1 MKRRILIAIFC
12 MSLLPFISGCD
23 DKKKKAEGEELQSE
37 EVVKEEAPATEE
49 VAINT
54 LTQAEK
60 EDGWV
65 LLFDGKTSEGWRGYK
80 KDHFPSGWKIID
92 GSIMCA
98 GSGRGEAGSK
108 EGGDIIYDKK
118 FKNFTLSLEWKISE
132 GGNSGIFYHVQEG
145 EQYKAP
151 YETAPEYQLIDDI
164 GFPEPLEDWQKLA
177 ADYAMY
183 PADSTQKIV
192 KKAGKWNTSRIVF
205 SSDKAEYW
213 LNVNKVVEFVPYSDD
228 WEKRRTSGKWDAY
241 PDYGTFKKGLIGL
254 QDHGSFIWFK
264 NIKIKEL

>member
-1 MKRRILIAIFC
+1 MKKTTYFLVSGILIILMAC
-12 MSLLPFISGCD
+12 QNKP
-23 DKKKKAEGEELQSE
+23 KKEDIQIVESESE
-37 EVVKEEAPATEE
+37 EKSEW
-49 VAINT
+49 IY
-54 LTQAEK
+54 
-60 EDGWV
+60 
-65 LLFDGKTSEGWRGYK
+65 LFDGKDTSGWRG
-80 KDHFPSGWKIID
+80 FNSETLPENWIIEEGTLKSQ
-92 GSIMCA
+92 GS
-98 GSGRGEAGSK
+98 
-108 EGGDIIYDKK
+108 GGDIGGDIVYGKSS
-118 FKNFTLSLEWKISE
+118 FEFFELSLEWKISE

-213 LNVNKVVEFVPYSDD
+213 LNGNKVVEFVPYSDD